1 MKCTKLLLTATLL
14 VCVGILNAQQ
24 TPPKREF
31 RGAWIQAVNGQWQ
44 GIGRTAMQAELTREL
59 DALQADGINAILFQC
74 RVEGDALY
82 ESTLEP
88 WSRYLTGQQGTPPS
102 PSTQTSQIIIDT
114 NISAPSVKPQPQIAN
129 LKTETVPEKKVE
141 TPRSGPGRPSR

>member
-24 TPPKREF
+24 APPKREF

-88 WSRYLTGQQGTPPS
+88 
-102 PSTQTSQIIIDT
+102 
-114 NISAPSVKPQPQIAN
+114 
-129 LKTETVPEKKVE
+129 
-141 TPRSGPGRPSR
+141 